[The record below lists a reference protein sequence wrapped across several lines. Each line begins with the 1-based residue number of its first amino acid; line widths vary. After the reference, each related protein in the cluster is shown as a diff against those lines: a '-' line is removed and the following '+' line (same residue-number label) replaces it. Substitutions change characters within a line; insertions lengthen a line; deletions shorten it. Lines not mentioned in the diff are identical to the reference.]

1 MPDYCIY
8 AVTKLTIARREGAN
22 RVSTPVLP
30 QKGDTF
36 VRDRSERH
44 CKIWWTCAHAHSNR
58 IKMFSLLLFSF
69 LSGGLY
75 QCVGA
80 QTYVLDDSAGLGRR
94 FDGIGGLSG
103 GGVSYNMESFL
114 LHITIP
120 LGHISTAGELSRP
133 SKRPDS
139 RYTLQGTLSVL

>member
-1 MPDYCIY
+1 
-8 AVTKLTIARREGAN
+8 
-22 RVSTPVLP
+22 
-30 QKGDTF
+30 
-36 VRDRSERH
+36 
-44 CKIWWTCAHAHSNR
+44 
-58 IKMFSLLLFSF
+58 MFSLLLFTF
-69 LSGGLY
+69 LSGGLC
-75 QCVGA
+75 QRVGA

-103 GGVSYNMESFL
+103 GGVIVTINNYGIHL

-133 SKRPDS
+133 PKRPDS

>member
-1 MPDYCIY
+1 
-8 AVTKLTIARREGAN
+8 
-22 RVSTPVLP
+22 
-30 QKGDTF
+30 
-36 VRDRSERH
+36 
-44 CKIWWTCAHAHSNR
+44 
-58 IKMFSLLLFSF
+58 MFSLLLFTF
-69 LSGGLY
+69 LSGLC
-75 QCVGA
+75 QRVGA

-103 GGVSYNMESFL
+103 GGVSYNMESIL

-133 SKRPDS
+133 PKRPDS